1 MTKNSDAS
9 KHRKLALNI
18 KENPDDSF
26 SKFALA
32 VEFKKMDRFD
42 KARVL
47 FESIRNND
55 PGYVGVYYHLGKTYE
70 VLGMNRQA
78 LITYNEGIEIA
89 SANKEEERT
98 VSELK
103 EALAELEMEMN

>member
-1 MTKNSDAS
+1 MADTNKARL
-9 KHRKLALNI
+9 KQLAQNI
-18 KENPDDSF
+18 KKDPSDSF

-32 VEFKKMDRFD
+32 LEFLKIDRFE

-55 PGYVGVYYHLGKTYE
+55 PKYFGVYYHLGKTYE
-70 VLGMNRQA
+70 YLGMNRQA
-78 LITYNEGIEIA
+78 ALIYKEGINITT
-89 SANKEEERT
+89 ANNAKERT

-103 EALAELEMEMN
+103 EALAELEIELE